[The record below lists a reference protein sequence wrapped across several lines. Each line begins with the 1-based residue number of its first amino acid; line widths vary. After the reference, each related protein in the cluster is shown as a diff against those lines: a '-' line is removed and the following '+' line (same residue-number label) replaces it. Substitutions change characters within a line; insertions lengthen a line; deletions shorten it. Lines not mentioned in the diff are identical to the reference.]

1 MNQGD
6 KVELQV
12 KNTEMYSYELPE
24 QGSQGTVLKS
34 TFHMGL
40 LQMFG
45 VELPVCL
52 VNFSTG
58 IVSIFPEDLKL
69 IEETNLSNNQE
80 IN

>member
-6 KVELQV
+6 KVELKV
-12 KNTEMYSYELPE
+12 INSEMYSYELPE
-24 QGSQGTVLKS
+24 DGSQGTVIKS

-45 VELPVCL
+45 VELPVVM

-58 IVSIFPEDLKL
+58 VCSIFPEDLRL
-69 IEETNLSNNQE
+69 IEENKNNNNQE
-80 IN
+80 LN

>member
-6 KVELQV
+6 KVQLKV
-12 KNTEMYSYELPE
+12 TNSEMYSYELPE
-24 QGSQGTVLKS
+24 DGSQGTVIQS

-45 VELPVCL
+45 VELPVVM

-58 IVSIFPEDLKL
+58 ICSIFPEDLRL
-69 IEETNLSNNQE
+69 IEENKNNNNQE
-80 IN
+80 LN